1 MYFNQAKQGCK
12 QMNNSK
18 DIKQSHCRASSGIT
32 LFDKRQTAQ
41 GFTPLLV
48 IPSTQAHVTPT
59 LRASLCAGYRSFVVS
74 PLYSALRHCGMT
86 SGGAKGMT
94 SAAQGFTLIELL
106 VVVLIIGI
114 LAAVALPQY
123 QVAVLKSRLST
134 TMSGVK
140 AIAQA
145 AELYYLANGEYAPD
159 DIAPLDISDLSG
171 CTQVGGGNLYCGNI
185 RYDYNAGGD
194 VWHDAGQDRVD
205 GIVGVLNSDNSFTP
219 QVRYIQYLDH
229 SPTNAG
235 ERRCEAEDGTTI
247 SHRVCKSLG
256 GELISGNTYRLP

>member
-123 QVAVLKSRLST
+123 QVAVLKSRLAT

-185 RYDYNAGGD
+185 HYDYNAGGA
-194 VWHDAGQDRVD
+194 WHDNNNADRVD
-205 GIVGVLNSDNSFTP
+205 GIIVKDGVRVL
-219 QVRYIQYLDH
+219 RYSQYLDH
-229 SPTNAG
+229 SPTYAG
-235 ERRCEAEDGTTI
+235 ERHCEADDNTTLT
-247 SHRVCKSLG
+247 HRVCKSLG